1 MFINSILGL
10 IIVLLLILILK
21 LDREQFTQ
29 GYGTV
34 FGPSPIPP
42 QWSPESGRIPGH
54 PVRNAVYSNMCE
66 PVNYDAYCRRLEPGY
81 GLLKDKIKL
90 KGSCYRGFNNY

>member
-34 FGPSPIPP
+34 FGVSPLPP
-42 QWSPESGRIPGH
+42 NCNSNNSCIPGH
-54 PVRNAVYSNMCE
+54 TARFAIYSNMCE
-66 PVNYDAYCRRLEPGY
+66 PVNYDSRGCPLESGE
-81 GLLKDKIKL
+81 GLLREKIKL
-90 KGSCYRGFNNY
+90 KGDCYRAFKN

>member
-34 FGPSPIPP
+34 FGVSPLPP
-42 QWSPESGRIPGH
+42 NCNSNNSCIPGH
-54 PVRNAVYSNMCE
+54 TARFAIYSNMCE
-66 PVNYDAYCRRLEPGY
+66 PINYDAYSRRLEPGR
-81 GLLKDKIKL
+81 GLLREKIKL
-90 KGSCYRGFNNY
+90 KGGCYRAFKN